1 MTMLTATRPYFGSTQ
16 RGGPRCTI
24 WIVSLAVLTFLVWSA
39 FAPLQIIV
47 RGDGRVVPTMN
58 TQVIQNLEGGIVRQV
73 FVAEGD
79 TVEAGQ
85 RVVQMD
91 STQFESAFQELQ
103 EQRLALLL
111 RRQRLEAERTLDGTF
126 VPDPRFAELAPDIAQ
141 SELELFTARRQE
153 LNANIQTLSE
163 LARLR
168 ASEVE
173 MLRPMVERSAVPEI
187 DLIRAE
193 QQSIEAEG
201 NLITLRTEFERQR
214 SEQFSDTLVTLRQ
227 VEEQIRARQDQL
239 QRTDITSPVRGI
251 VNRVAVTTVGG
262 VVGSGDPL
270 VEIIPLDQPLRIEGR
285 IDPRDIGFVFAGM
298 PASVKLTAFDF
309 AIYGTL
315 RGQVAHV
322 GADTV
327 LDETQRDPQPY
338 YEVFIELDA
347 TSLEGPDGEVD
358 IRPGMLAVV
367 ELEAG
372 ERTVLQY
379 LLRPLF
385 RSSEA
390 LRER

>member
-1 MTMLTATRPYFGSTQ
+1 
-16 RGGPRCTI
+16 
-24 WIVSLAVLTFLVWSA
+24 
-39 FAPLQIIV
+39 
-47 RGDGRVVPTMN
+47 
-58 TQVIQNLEGGIVRQV
+58 
-73 FVAEGD
+73 
-79 TVEAGQ
+79 
-85 RVVQMD
+85 
-91 STQFESAFQELQ
+91 LQ

-111 RRQRLEAERTLDGTF
+111 RRQRLEAERDFESTF
-126 VPDPRFAELAPDIAQ
+126 VPDPDYAALAPDVAQ
-141 SELELFTARRQE
+141 SELELFHARRDE
-153 LNANIQTLSE
+153 LNASLQTLSE

-168 ASEVE
+168 SSEVDL
-173 MLRPMVERSAVPEI
+173 LRPMVERSAVPEI

-201 NLITLRTEFERQR
+201 NLITLRTEFERAR
-214 SEQFSDTLVTLRQ
+214 SEQYSETLLTLRQ

-239 QRTDITSPVRGI
+239 NRTDIVSPVRGI

-315 RGQVAHV
+315 RGHVAHV

-327 LDETQRDPQPY
+327 VDDSERDPQPY
-338 YEVFIELDA
+338 YEVFIDLES
-347 TSLEGPDGEVD
+347 TSLDGPDGAVD

>member
-1 MTMLTATRPYFGSTQ
+1 MMHARDITVPTTTPKRRP
-16 RGGPRCTI
+16 RRTI
-24 WIVSLAVLTFLVWSA
+24 WIISAAVATFLIWSA

-47 RGDGRVVPTMN
+47 RGEGRVVPTMN
-58 TQVIQNLEGGIVRQV
+58 TQVLQNLEGGIVREV
-73 FVAEGD
+73 FVVEGD

-85 RVVQMD
+85 RIVQMD
-91 STQFESAFQELQ
+91 ATQFRSAVQELRD
-103 EQRLALLL
+103 QRLALLL
-111 RRQRLEAERTLDGTF
+111 RLDRLVAEQSLEGQF
-126 VPDPRFAELAPDIAQ
+126 VPNPEHAALAPEIAQ
-141 SELELFTARRQE
+141 SELYLFNARRQE
-153 LNANIQTLSE
+153 LTANTQTLQE

-168 ASEVE
+168 ASEVDL
-173 MLRPMVERSAVPEI
+173 LRPMVERSAVPEI

-193 QQSIEAEG
+193 QQFVEAEG
-201 NLITLRTEFERQR
+201 NLVTMRTQFERQR
-214 SEQFSDTLVTLRQ
+214 SEQYAETLVTLRQ

-239 QRTDITSPVRGI
+239 ARTDIVSPVRGI
-251 VNRVAVTTVGG
+251 VNRVSVTTVGG

-315 RGQVAHV
+315 RGHVAHL

-327 LDETQRDPQPY
+327 VDETQRDPQPY
-338 YEVFIELDA
+338 YEVFIDLEA
-347 TSLEGPDGEVD
+347 TNLEGPDGQVD